1 VSGAEAAEAR
11 AEELLAGH
19 LSPRQRA
26 EWAATGRVT
35 VVKRGLV
42 WGVLVRDLA
51 KMVPVLA
58 LMAFPGWRAA
68 GLVIATTI
76 VVIFMPLWLPRVALA
91 CARRRE
97 WVVSARTSPVVRA
110 RGRTVRFCVSFREY
124 LPAADRVLAWKH
136 LVEHSEAHFLRTANV
151 RS

>member
-1 VSGAEAAEAR
+1 MGAAEAAEAR
-11 AEELLAGH
+11 AEELLGAH

-26 EWAATGRVT
+26 EWVASGRIT
-35 VVKRGLV
+35 IVKRGLV

-51 KMVPVLA
+51 KVVPILA
-58 LMAFPGWRAA
+58 LLAIPGWRTA
-68 GLVIATTI
+68 GLVIVATV

-91 CARRRE
+91 SARRRE
-97 WVVSARTSPVVRA
+97 WVVSPRTSPVVRA

-136 LVEHSEAHFLRTANV
+136 LVEHSEAHLLRTANV

>member
-1 VSGAEAAEAR
+1 VGAAETAEVR
-11 AEELLAGH
+11 AEELLGTH
-19 LSPRQRA
+19 LTLRERT
-26 EWAATGRVT
+26 EYLATGRIT
-35 VVKRGLV
+35 IVKHGPV
-42 WGVLVRDLA
+42 WGVLLRDLA
-51 KMVPVLA
+51 KVLPILA
-58 LMAFPGWRAA
+58 LVVLPGWRTA
-68 GLVIATTI
+68 GLVVAATV

-91 CARRRE
+91 SASRRE
-97 WVVSARTSPVVRA
+97 WVLSPRTSPVVRV